1 MGSRGPFYQCS
12 ETAHR
17 EPREAVTMPSSG
29 EWWGGVDEAV
39 PTDAVVPGDGR
50 LTMPADVS
58 GAGDDGA

>member
-1 MGSRGPFYQCS
+1 
-12 ETAHR
+12 
-17 EPREAVTMPSSG
+17 MPSSR

-50 LTMPADVS
+50 LTMPVDVS